1 MPDIKL
7 LARLALPLQPLFAR
21 LEPSLAS
28 IYRQLSQPPAPNLW
42 GDRDIE
48 HYWVA
53 AYVPDGPGEG
63 LDFGSGDS
71 HLSLVAARRGFRMLA
86 SDLNPVQ
93 SAFQHPAV
101 RFVQADALALPPPP
115 QSFDL
120 ILNCSTIEHLG
131 LGRYGDRVDPDAD
144 LKGMSRLHDL
154 LKPTGIMLLTPRL
167 ESIRCILR
175 YIASMDMP
183 DFRDFWATLVSHGT
197 NTGQRRAT
205 MCGRWLTRP
214 RHSPGSQQS
223 THTPSAALLSKLLRE

>member
-48 HYWVA
+48 HSWVA

-93 SAFQHPAV
+93 WSFQHPSV
-101 RFVQADALALPPPP
+101 RFVQADALALPLPP

-154 LKPTGIMLLTPRL
+154 LKPTGIMLLTTPVGIDTVYSPLHRIYGHARLPRL
-167 ESIRCILR
+167 LGHFSVTRNKYC
-175 YIASMDMP
+175 AKKSDNV
-183 DFRDFWATLVSHGT
+183 WSLVDE
-197 NTGQRRAT
+197 NTA
-205 MCGRWLTRP
+205 L
-214 RHSPGSQQS
+214 PGSQQS
-223 THTPSAALLSKLLRE
+223 HTPSAALLSKLLRE